1 MQYELK
7 IRESDAT
14 VDATPLDEH
23 GRTSI
28 TVGETARDVT
38 VNTITP
44 HRLRVTTDEGGVD
57 LFVARSKDGIWVWSK
72 GRGRL
77 VQDAARLRATRRGA
91 DGGVGQSVTPP
102 MPAVVQN
109 IMVEVGQEVDKGQ
122 ALVVVSAMKM
132 ESTLVAPYPGTVQAV
147 NTEVGA
153 KVNPGDILV
162 EIESA
167 PGPASDDD
175 TDGGTDE

>member
-14 VDATPLDEH
+14 VEATPLDEH
-23 GRTSI
+23 GRSTI
-28 TVGETARDVT
+28 TTGDTAREVT
-38 VNTITP
+38 LRAVTP
-44 HRLRVTTDEGGVD
+44 HRLRATDDAGGVD

-72 GRGRL
+72 GQCRL
-77 VQDAARLRATRRGA
+77 VQDAARQRTARRDA
-91 DGGVGQSVTPP
+91 DGGVGRSVTPP

-109 IMVEVGQEVDKGQ
+109 VLVEVDQVVDKGQ

-132 ESTLVAPYPGTVQAV
+132 ESTLVAPYPGTVRAV

-162 EIESA
+162 EIE
-167 PGPASDDD
+167 PAEEGD
-175 TDGGTDE
+175 TEGGTNE